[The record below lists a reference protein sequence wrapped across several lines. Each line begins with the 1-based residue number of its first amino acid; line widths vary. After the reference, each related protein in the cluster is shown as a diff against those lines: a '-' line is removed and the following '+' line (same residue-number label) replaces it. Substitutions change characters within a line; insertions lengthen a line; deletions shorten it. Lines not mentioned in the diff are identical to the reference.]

1 MATIFSAPQ
10 IGDPRAT
17 GIKNGGIKAF
27 ESDIVYPVS
36 RLTTPDGTWSG
47 SKQLEF
53 RWRSDSSRFWSPRDT
68 KLYVKYKV
76 GFGQSM
82 NVLNTQLVTLAAA
95 TTVAIPA
102 GTRCI
107 QDNVAGTT
115 ASNVNI
121 GATTFTLDVS
131 KGTFL
136 GTNPITVHLAAGDQQ
151 FAPTDITSIGALTE
165 PTEPM
170 DLSKAADVDTVRNV
184 RITAAPNT
192 SLFDGGVRYLQNSRT
207 K

>member
-47 SKQLEF
+47 GKQLEF

-76 GFGQSM
+76 
-82 NVLNTQLVTLAAA
+82 
-95 TTVAIPA
+95 
-102 GTRCI
+102 
-107 QDNVAGTT
+107 
-115 ASNVNI
+115 
-121 GATTFTLDVS
+121 
-131 KGTFL
+131 
-136 GTNPITVHLAAGDQQ
+136 
-151 FAPTDITSIGALTE
+151 
-165 PTEPM
+165 
-170 DLSKAADVDTVRNV
+170 
-184 RITAAPNT
+184 RI
-192 SLFDGGVRYLQNSRT
+192 
-207 K
+207 